1 MNAVHTLG
9 FGTVVESCSS
19 PIRLHAFF
27 PPLVFVVASV
37 VVMATLFGTGEDANG
52 ERVNCGLRWQSIAK

>member
-37 VVMATLFGTGEDANG
+37 VVMATLFGTG
-52 ERVNCGLRWQSIAK
+52 